1 LTRLKAL
8 NRTTL
13 DILREARESR
23 NPGVALQA
31 IARAEKQLDLEC
43 RVLGELKDAGIDL
56 GTSLLEGPEGPQ
68 HVKTNSVATG
78 AHTALHSIILRAVI
92 AFLLFPRFP
101 CGFECRAAF
110 ALFVQTAKT
119 KADSDLLRVD
129 SDTFFARI
137 LCQAA
142 LSSNRTVA

>member
-1 LTRLKAL
+1 LNACANCDELVAVRL
-8 NRTTL
+8 
-13 DILREARESR
+13 S
-23 NPGVALQA
+23 
-31 IARAEKQLDLEC
+31 
-43 RVLGELKDAGIDL
+43 L

-119 KADSDLLRVD
+119 KADSDLFRVD
-129 SDTFFARI
+129 SDSFFARI
-137 LCQAA
+137 LCQDSLPGFFAR
-142 LSSNRTVA
+142 LPPHRCMTNRRTAYVGEVQK